1 MPNMTPPVVINP
13 REASLEGGRDFKV
26 LLSREKVMTKRI
38 RNFLKDTNDYNGIT
52 VMQKEESMLVV
63 HMTME

>member
-1 MPNMTPPVVINP
+1 
-13 REASLEGGRDFKV
+13 
-26 LLSREKVMTKRI
+26 MTKRI